1 MEKERTQRERQNE
14 RYEEKMENRD
24 RQNEK
29 FGRERERAKNIEK

>member
-14 RYEEKMENRD
+14 RYEGKMENGD

>member
-24 RQNEK
+24 RQNGK
-29 FGRERERAKNIEK
+29 LGRERERAKNIEK